1 MSLLILK
8 IWSSYQT
15 ISGGELLLL
24 LSLTSVRLEEQNTQL
39 DEEQKH
45 STCLGT
51 NHAGLTVAML
61 GVIKPPEK

>member
-1 MSLLILK
+1 M
-8 IWSSYQT
+8 
-15 ISGGELLLL
+15 LL

-51 NHAGLTVAML
+51 NHAGLIVAML
-61 GVIKPPEK
+61 GVIMPPEK

>member
-1 MSLLILK
+1 MTC
-8 IWSSYQT
+8 QT
-15 ISGGELLLL
+15 NNYRCLVSLL

-39 DEEQKH
+39 EKEQKH